1 MFVERNGAKM
11 SEAVKA
17 VISSEAKDIFSV
29 KSAQARNEQFMQKNS
44 SSLDHRVFGKA
55 FVTSV
60 TMENLIETPQ
70 KLDFLQNYVI
80 LYRN

>member
-17 VISSEAKDIFSV
+17 VIDSEAKDIFSV

-44 SSLDHRVFGKA
+44 SSLDHRVLGKT

-60 TMENLIETPQ
+60 TMGNLIRRPP
-70 KLDFLQNYVI
+70 N
-80 LYRN
+80 N